1 MPAAYI
7 VRSTLAADVQPGALI
22 EHPET
27 WVPYLVDAVTR
38 SLDGL
43 ELACYPPGR
52 HKGKRI
58 VLRPD
63 IGQPI
68 SEIAGEDQRRKLL
81 SEYAA
86 AQATIADGRVTLS
99 WPDGWIMVLEASGDS
114 LLTFEPTLPDADSDE
129 PVTPEPEPEIKS
141 FPDAVET
148 TEAT

>member
-1 MPAAYI
+1 MPPAYI
-7 VRSTLAADVQPGALI
+7 VRSVLATDVQPGALI

-27 WVPYLVDAVTR
+27 WQPFLVDAVTR

-68 SEIAGEDQRRKLL
+68 SEIAGEEERRKLL
-81 SEYAA
+81 NDFAA
-86 AQATIADGRVTLS
+86 AQSTVADGRVTLT

-114 LLTFEPTLPDADSDE
+114 LLTFEPTAPEAEADE
-129 PVTPEPEPEIKS
+129 PVTAEPEAAPYPESI
-141 FPDAVET
+141 ET
-148 TEAT
+148 TEVI